1 MSQAHTASP
10 QNATTGEPAPS
21 RTARIRHFLHQRL
34 RKTHRIPHKS
44 LEFAC
49 MLVGATLVAL
59 TSLGFAELADLALDW
74 NAQWTARHPLATWIM
89 LPLGLAAL
97 AWYTPRHAP
106 FVAGSGIPQV
116 IAAISLPYG
125 PLKNRLVTFWQTLA
139 KIPLTL
145 LAMLIG
151 ASVGREGPSVQVG
164 AAVMLAWG
172 DVCRRHGIAFRGL
185 TANELMATGAAGGLA
200 AAFNAPLAGV
210 VFAIEELGR
219 GVVLHWGRRVLLGV
233 LAAGFILVAIKG
245 NNPYFPQYAGATT
258 VPDMTLWV
266 GLCGIVCGVLG
277 GIFARLLFR
286 GAASCVPAFLRGPV
300 RRHPV
305 LLAIV
310 MGLLLAALGTWTH
323 GQTYGTGYQMVTQ
336 ALDGHPIAPP
346 ETGLAKLAA
355 TVFTYWTGIAGGI
368 FTPALSTGAGIG
380 SHLASLAGG
389 MVDERLLVLL
399 CMSAFLAGATQSPV
413 TASVIVM
420 EMTGSQPVLIWSLI
434 GSLVA
439 ALVSRQ
445 IHPRPFYHSAAG
457 RFRQR
462 IQEESLSQEPERP
475 KSSEPPS

>member
-74 NAQWTARHPLATWIM
+74 NAQWTARHPLAAWIM

-125 PLKNRLVTFWQTLA
+125 PLKNRLVTFWRTLA

-185 TANELMATGAAGGLA
+185 TAK
-200 AAFNAPLAGV
+200 
-210 VFAIEELGR
+210 
-219 GVVLHWGRRVLLGV
+219 H
-233 LAAGFILVAIKG
+233 
-245 NNPYFPQYAGATT
+245 
-258 VPDMTLWV
+258 
-266 GLCGIVCGVLG
+266 
-277 GIFARLLFR
+277 
-286 GAASCVPAFLRGPV
+286 
-300 RRHPV
+300 
-305 LLAIV
+305 
-310 MGLLLAALGTWTH
+310 
-323 GQTYGTGYQMVTQ
+323 
-336 ALDGHPIAPP
+336 
-346 ETGLAKLAA
+346 
-355 TVFTYWTGIAGGI
+355 
-368 FTPALSTGAGIG
+368 
-380 SHLASLAGG
+380 
-389 MVDERLLVLL
+389 ER
-399 CMSAFLAGATQSPV
+399 
-413 TASVIVM
+413 
-420 EMTGSQPVLIWSLI
+420 
-434 GSLVA
+434 
-439 ALVSRQ
+439 
-445 IHPRPFYHSAAG
+445 
-457 RFRQR
+457 
-462 IQEESLSQEPERP
+462 
-475 KSSEPPS
+475 